1 MEFTDL
7 KTGLR
12 GEAEEMVTAENTAE
26 ILGSGS
32 LAVYA
37 TPAMICLIEKA
48 AATLAQQHLPEGWT
62 SVGISLQI
70 KHQAPTPIGM
80 KVRAEVEITEVE
92 GRKITFTVRVLD
104 GRDEVGCGVHE
115 RFIVD
120 AKKFQSKANGK
131 A

>member
-1 MEFTDL
+1 MDFTEL
-7 KTGLR
+7 KIGFR

-26 ILGSGS
+26 VLGSGS

-48 AATLAQQHLPEGWT
+48 AATLAQKHLPEGWT

-70 KHQAPTPIGM
+70 KHKAPTPIGM
-80 KVRAEVEITEVE
+80 KVRAEAEIIGID
-92 GRKITFTVRVLD
+92 GRKITYSVRVFD
-104 GRDEVGCGVHE
+104 GKDEVGSGTHE
-115 RFIVD
+115 RFIVES
-120 AKKFQSKANGK
+120 KKFQNKADGK